1 METAASMGCL
11 WSSRSMTG
19 LASAIHTQSL
29 HDQTTKTRYS
39 DGMEPQ
45 PHDEVTA
52 YHEAGH
58 AVIALAL
65 GRVIHKVSVLPNQQR
80 LGECR
85 FGKGNAKPTDD
96 WVERE
101 ILISLGGMAAEARF
115 TGTYATEEAAQ
126 DLRFVRRLALER
138 KSERAVERY
147 EQRMLSKVEYM
158 LADEGTW
165 KAVVLIAAELVK
177 NGTISGRAARHLYE
191 QATKE

>member
-1 METAASMGCL
+1 M
-11 WSSRSMTG
+11 
-19 LASAIHTQSL
+19 
-29 HDQTTKTRYS
+29 D
-39 DGMEPQ
+39 Q

-65 GRVIHKVSVLPNQQR
+65 GRTIHKVSVLPNRER

-96 WVERE
+96 WLERE
-101 ILISLGGMAAEARF
+101 ILISLGGLAAEARF
-115 TGTYATEEAAQ
+115 TGTYATAEAAQ

-147 EQRMLSKVEYM
+147 EQRMLDKVEYM
-158 LADEGTW
+158 LADDGTW
-165 KAVVLIAAELVK
+165 NAVQLIAAELMK
-177 NGTISGRAARHLYE
+177 HGTISGRAARHLFDE
-191 QATKE
+191 ATKDS

>member
-1 METAASMGCL
+1 MNS
-11 WSSRSMTG
+11 
-19 LASAIHTQSL
+19 
-29 HDQTTKTRYS
+29 
-39 DGMEPQ
+39 

-65 GRVIHKVSVLPNQQR
+65 GRTIHKVSALPNRER

-96 WVERE
+96 WLERE
-101 ILISLGGMAAEARF
+101 ILIALGGLAAETRF
-115 TGTYATEEAAQ
+115 TGAYATDGAAQ

-147 EQRMLSKVEYM
+147 EQRMLDKVEYM
-158 LADEGTW
+158 LADDGMW
-165 KAVVLIAAELVK
+165 NAVCLIAAELLK
-177 NGTISGRAARHLYE
+177 HGTISGRAARHLFE
-191 QATKE
+191 TATVDL